1 MMAKRN
7 TKYRAVRSKP
17 GIESYKLP
25 SGNLRYRVRY
35 RDVTGRLR
43 SRTYRLIDDAEE
55 FLHESRL
62 AAARGE
68 RIKVKAGDQELTFRR
83 FAADVWIP
91 EQKAIS
97 SVAGYDRD
105 RSIYNNHIVRQLG
118 KQPIAT
124 IDVEDILDWKLE
136 REASGVG
143 TPTITRAL
151 SIISLIFQ
159 AAMVRQRTTGVRVNP
174 TQAIK
179 KPRAKRNRAVRVYP
193 VEGMELTRRVLGD
206 PTLSTR
212 IGKDKAQ
219 LRSQDAMF
227 VSLMFHTGAR
237 PGEVQALRWSDIKNK
252 QIIIDKAVKPD
263 GVGETKTGHSRTIPI
278 LPFLAVDLGQLQ
290 KIQPKGT
297 KHVMATKE
305 DEPWSISDRRNWTQ
319 RHFHKAL
326 TLAQEIWRDACE
338 NDDLPEDRIDEL
350 DGMDQSRPYDLG
362 RHAHS
367 TLMLSS
373 GMPLIQL
380 SQIQGHS
387 VRTLSE
393 VYSHEIVSV
402 NGSVTDVNDSIG
414 QARKTISKVLINYKQ
429 RKTNQG

>member
-1 MMAKRN
+1 
-7 TKYRAVRSKP
+7 
-17 GIESYKLP
+17 
-25 SGNLRYRVRY
+25 
-35 RDVTGRLR
+35 
-43 SRTYRLIDDAEE
+43 
-55 FLHESRL
+55 
-62 AAARGE
+62 
-68 RIKVKAGDQELTFRR
+68 
-83 FAADVWIP
+83 
-91 EQKAIS
+91 
-97 SVAGYDRD
+97 
-105 RSIYNNHIVRQLG
+105 
-118 KQPIAT
+118 
-124 IDVEDILDWKLE
+124 
-136 REASGVG
+136 
-143 TPTITRAL
+143 
-151 SIISLIFQ
+151 
-159 AAMVRQRTTGVRVNP
+159 
-174 TQAIK
+174 
-179 KPRAKRNRAVRVYP
+179 
-193 VEGMELTRRVLGD
+193 
-206 PTLSTR
+206 
-212 IGKDKAQ
+212 
-219 LRSQDAMF
+219 
-227 VSLMFHTGAR
+227 
-237 PGEVQALRWSDIKNK
+237 
-252 QIIIDKAVKPD
+252 
-263 GVGETKTGHSRTIPI
+263 
-278 LPFLAVDLGQLQ
+278 
-290 KIQPKGT
+290 
-297 KHVMATKE
+297 MATKE

>member
-1 MMAKRN
+1 
-7 TKYRAVRSKP
+7 
-17 GIESYKLP
+17 
-25 SGNLRYRVRY
+25 
-35 RDVTGRLR
+35 
-43 SRTYRLIDDAEE
+43 
-55 FLHESRL
+55 
-62 AAARGE
+62 
-68 RIKVKAGDQELTFRR
+68 
-83 FAADVWIP
+83 
-91 EQKAIS
+91 
-97 SVAGYDRD
+97 
-105 RSIYNNHIVRQLG
+105 
-118 KQPIAT
+118 
-124 IDVEDILDWKLE
+124 
-136 REASGVG
+136 
-143 TPTITRAL
+143 
-151 SIISLIFQ
+151 
-159 AAMVRQRTTGVRVNP
+159 
-174 TQAIK
+174 
-179 KPRAKRNRAVRVYP
+179 
-193 VEGMELTRRVLGD
+193 MELTRRVLGD